1 MYSAFD
7 AVDSVDRWCPP
18 LTLEGGEVL
27 NLTDFQ
33 VIDEPAFNKL
43 RRGSTCANQARS
55 ACSTATSPRPT
66 AGPRWCIRHRCG
78 RRGGRRADFS
88 LARMR

>member
-43 RRGSTCANQARS
+43 SDEARP
-55 ACSTATSPRPT
+55 AQ
-66 AGPRWCIRHRCG
+66 I
-78 RRGGRRADFS
+78 RRARPALLPPRLDQQLD
-88 LARMR
+88 LAGASGIAAGGGAAGGPISRWPA